1 MSAFINSFH
10 FPARGPPA
18 LPPRPHYLQ
27 RYTPMDGDT
36 PSTSSKIQ
44 AKDQSAAHPTQCESS
59 SAEQA
64 SNTPVSAQDSSTIHS
79 NPNSNHSQLQE
90 TVALLQQTAYGDDRR
105 GIDTTGNQTSLV
117 RDRMAQFEPSQG
129 SQSTACSR
137 MSNSVC
143 SFHTLRSTE

>member
-1 MSAFINSFH
+1 MSPFINSFY

-27 RYTPMDGDT
+27 RYTPMDGDS
-36 PSTSSKIQ
+36 PS
-44 AKDQSAAHPTQCESS
+44 SAAHPTQCESS

-64 SNTPVSAQDSSTIHS
+64 SNTPVSAQDSSTIQS
-79 NPNSNHSQLQE
+79 NPYSYHSHLQE
-90 TVALLQQTAYGDDRR
+90 TVSLLQQSAYGDDRG
-105 GIDTTGNQTSLV
+105 GIDTTGDQTSLL
-117 RDRMAQFEPSQG
+117 RDRLAQFEHSQG
-129 SQSTACSR
+129 SQITASNR